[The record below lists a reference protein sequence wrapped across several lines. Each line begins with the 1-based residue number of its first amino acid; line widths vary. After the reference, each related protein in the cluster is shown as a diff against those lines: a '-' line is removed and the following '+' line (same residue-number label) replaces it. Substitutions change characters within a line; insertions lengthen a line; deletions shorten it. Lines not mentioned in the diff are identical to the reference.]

1 MPRLSGYL
9 RINAYSTDFFKRPN
23 FTGYCP
29 HVRSSS
35 FLARGEFHAP
45 TPRVSAILSGYLFG
59 LSTAPFRANISAH
72 TMFCTGRRYVDRSPY
87 HQGLRLL
94 CVFTRPSLHRHSE
107 TIYTLASLLRD
118 LETSFVCVFLNHNAK
133 VRTIFE
139 TCKQKA
145 NKYYYFEFR

>member
-9 RINAYSTDFFKRPN
+9 RINAYSTDFLNTPTLQAIVRI
-23 FTGYCP
+23 
-29 HVRSSS
+29 VRSSS

-45 TPRVSAILSGYLFG
+45 TPRASATLSGYLFR

-94 CVFTRPSLHRHSE
+94 CVFTRPSLHRLSE

-133 VRTIFE
+133 VITIFE
-139 TCKQKA
+139 TCKQK
-145 NKYYYFEFR
+145 NKQISLF